1 MSRDTAAQ
9 IVSGLQVI
17 SDRLSKESLI
27 SDKIKQAES
36 AVFVLKNAETCL
48 TIPSNPVV
56 RICKKDAL

>member
-36 AVFVLKNAETCL
+36 AGFSAEKC
-48 TIPSNPVV
+48 
-56 RICKKDAL
+56 